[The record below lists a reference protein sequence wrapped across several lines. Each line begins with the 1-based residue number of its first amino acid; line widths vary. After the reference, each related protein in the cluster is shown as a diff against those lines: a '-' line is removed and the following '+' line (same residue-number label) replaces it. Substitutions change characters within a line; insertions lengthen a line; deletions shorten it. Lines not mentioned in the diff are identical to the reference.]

1 MSISKNKYNMITL
14 IDMSNEIYAIN
25 FGGYI
30 GESTKSEIEY
40 AKAKGKKIS
49 YLENI
54 KYKECLLGY
63 KTVQEHINNLYNT
76 PDFKDISYI
85 LSKEN
90 LSITYPVMS
99 KNLEYIK
106 KLKAMG
112 YKIYLLTNITE
123 DSYNYINNVI
133 NIEAVFDG
141 GIYSYQE
148 HVIKPNPTIYN
159 LFIDRFKLN
168 KEETIFFDDK
178 EKNIIAAHNAG
189 IRGIVFNSIDDIK
202 NNLYEEI

>member
-1 MSISKNKYNMITL
+1 MIKNIILDVGGILFDDSKKN
-14 IDMSNEIYAIN
+14 
-25 FGGYI
+25 
-30 GESTKSEIEY
+30 IEY
-40 AKAKGKKIS
+40 VLNKKCDLIYQKAYGTGF
-49 YLENI
+49 
-54 KYKECLLGY
+54 KECLLGY
-63 KTVQEHINNLYNT
+63 KTVQEYINNLYNT

-159 LFIDRFKLN
+159 LLIDRFKLN

-178 EKNIIAAHNAG
+178 EKNIIAACNVG

-202 NNLYEEI
+202 NNL

>member
-1 MSISKNKYNMITL
+1 MIKNIILDVGGILFDDSKKN
-14 IDMSNEIYAIN
+14 
-25 FGGYI
+25 
-30 GESTKSEIEY
+30 IEY
-40 AKAKGKKIS
+40 VLNKKCDLI
-49 YLENI
+49 YQEA
-54 KYKECLLGY
+54 YGTGFKECLLGY

-148 HVIKPNPTIYN
+148 HVIKPNPIIYN
-159 LFIDRFKLN
+159 LLIDRFKLN

-189 IRGIVFNSIDDIK
+189 IRGIVFNSINDIK